1 MADNW
6 DDGSDDEWDVD
17 DDALDAKL
25 GIKKGDEATPKFD
38 DEEDMALV
46 EKAEADKAKQADL
59 KKKGSALAAKK
70 QAEKE
75 RLEEEEMAR
84 KQMEYEE
91 EMLAHM
97 TPDERKIHERQR
109 EQASDLAVAGD
120 FLGDADDTRGPGN
133 AAAATAAGGS
143 GGVARAGDKVVMVD
157 MKDHMVHARKVAEA
171 MKVRP
176 FVLFVIDHILAFAVV
191 HQLGKFYSYF
201 ISPSP
206 LLLILFST
214 YKL

>member
-1 MADNW
+1 MTDNW

-25 GIKKGDEATPKFD
+25 GIKKDDDNAAPAFD

-46 EKAEADKAKQADL
+46 EKAAADKANQADL

-75 RLEEEEMAR
+75 RLEEEEIAR

-97 TPDERKIHERQR
+97 TPDERKVHERQR
-109 EQASDLAVAGD
+109 EEAADLAMASD
-120 FLGDADDTRGPGN
+120 FLGAADDTRGPGSDG
-133 AAAATAAGGS
+133 AVAGI
-143 GGVARAGDKVVMVD
+143 GVATLAGDKVVLID
-157 MKDHMVHARKVAEA
+157 MKDHMKHARKVAEA
-171 MKVRP
+171 MKVRSLRRHV
-176 FVLFVIDHILAFAVV
+176 VLVR
-191 HQLGKFYSYF
+191 
-201 ISPSP
+201 SPV
-206 LLLILFST
+206 L
-214 YKL
+214 